1 MLKYPEMSV
10 DQQGTPERTEII
22 YQQQVAVP
30 DPPLSGKTQDS
41 QGF

>member
-10 DQQGTPERTEII
+10 DQQGTPEII